1 MLGFE
6 FCDEGLE
13 IGELLEQCFVGAKVI
28 ILGVDDG
35 GGLMALVGC
44 EVDGSVEG
52 AAGNADGAG
61 LFCHLFCSPVDRAN
75 LFCHCSK
82 GRSIAFKRGAIGFL
96 EFCLLLDFVVVE
108 FAVGLDGLDN
118 AMSILTR
125 IGGY

>member
-6 FCDEGLE
+6 FCDEVLE
-13 IGELLEQCFVGAKVI
+13 IDELLEQCFVGAKVI

-61 LFCHLFCSPVDRAN
+61 LFCHLFCSPIDRVGSLN
-75 LFCHCSK
+75 DLITFNIPGNSGYGGIK
-82 GRSIAFKRGAIGFL
+82 IK
-96 EFCLLLDFVVVE
+96 LDF
-108 FAVGLDGLDN
+108 
-118 AMSILTR
+118 
-125 IGGY
+125 